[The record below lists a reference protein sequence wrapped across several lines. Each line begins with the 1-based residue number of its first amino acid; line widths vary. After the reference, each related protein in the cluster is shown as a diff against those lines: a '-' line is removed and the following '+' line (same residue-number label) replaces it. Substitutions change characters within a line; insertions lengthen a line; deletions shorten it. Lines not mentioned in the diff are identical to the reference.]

1 MWLRWWLEYLQ
12 DFFAKWWSD
21 CLEWTLTLILG
32 FYLYTIGSWICPIL
46 LWEDFRSQHFPIHD
60 LYFTWCPAIHSLI
73 LETHFTFIPCFL
85 SIICASHRESLYILA
100 TDGPDPWVIMLMS
113 LEDNIITCLCL
124 WQRENLAWATLL
136 VLTYFLT
143 FPIFFII
150 G

>member
-1 MWLRWWLEYLQ
+1 MVTRIFARLFCKVMKWLSWMN
-12 DFFAKWWSD
+12 SD
-21 CLEWTLTLILG
+21 THPWILSV
-32 FYLYTIGSWICPIL
+32 YNWSWICPIL